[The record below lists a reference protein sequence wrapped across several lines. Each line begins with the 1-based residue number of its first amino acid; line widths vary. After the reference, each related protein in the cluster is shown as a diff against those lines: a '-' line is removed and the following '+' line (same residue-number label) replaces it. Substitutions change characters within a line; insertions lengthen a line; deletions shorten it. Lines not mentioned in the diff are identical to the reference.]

1 MLSTETIEAGGRTL
15 VLCETT
21 LRTDHVRAEMLKQ
34 AGSEEKEGDK
44 QPVSELD
51 SLARW
56 TYPSLT
62 ACILEGTPPSR
73 EELVDIPV
81 RELTTWRETAQRL
94 NPTWF
99 AVPEEPA
106 ADEAQQEKKES

>member
-1 MLSTETIEAGGRTL
+1 MLITETIEVGGRTL

-21 LRTDHVRAEMLKQ
+21 LRTDHIRAEMLKQ
-34 AGSEEKEGDK
+34 AASEEPEDDT
-44 QPVSELD
+44 QIVDELD
-51 SLARW
+51 SLTRW

-73 EELVDIPV
+73 EELVDLPV
-81 RELTTWRETAQRL
+81 RELTAWRETAQRL

-99 AVPEEPA
+99 AAPEEPETGDA
-106 ADEAQQEKKES
+106 QEKKES

>member
-21 LRTDHVRAEMLKQ
+21 LRTDHIRAEMLKQ
-34 AGSEEKEGDK
+34 AGTETTGD
-44 QPVSELD
+44 ELD
-51 SLARW
+51 NLARW
-56 TYPSLT
+56 IYPSLA
-62 ACILEGTPPSR
+62 ACVLDGTPPSR